1 MSRQERLTTKRTFPK
16 SLRKRLRFEKKLVE
30 SPASKVCFERAI
42 LELYTFMTNNKTTG
56 SISMADLQQLIANS
70 VKNYREGSIVKG
82 HILEKR
88 PKEFLVD
95 IGYKSEGVISAS
107 EFDNPED
114 IQVGDEVEVLLE
126 RLENDQGMV
135 ILSKLKAA
143 QRQNWDKIC
152 KLFEAEGIIKG
163 KVTGVVKGGLTVN
176 VGVDAFLPAS
186 QVDITPPKDLHQF
199 VGNTYDFK
207 IVKLNEDR
215 KNVVLS
221 RRELI
226 EAVRN
231 TRRQEFLSTVSAGD
245 VVEGTVKNITDFGAF
260 IDLDGIDGLLHI
272 TDMSWARLNH
282 PSEAV
287 KPGDRIT
294 VVILEINKEKERI
307 SLGLKQ
313 LQDNPWD
320 KIEERFPAGQRVK
333 GKITNLMPYG
343 AFVEIE
349 EGIEGLIHVSELSW
363 TKRIVRPS
371 DVLTLGQEIEAVV
384 LGVNKEDQKISLG
397 VRQLET
403 NPWDEIEQRFM
414 IGKQV
419 KGKVRNMTAYGA
431 FVELEEGID
440 GMIHV
445 SDLRWNRKI
454 NHPSEVLKK
463 NDEIEAVVID
473 IDKANQR
480 ISLGVKQLEVD
491 PWKEIDGRFKI
502 GDLVKGKISKIANF
516 GAFVELDGGI
526 DGLVHISQI
535 SEDRIEKVK
544 DVLKVG
550 QEVEARVIKIEKVE
564 RRLGLSIKATGYT
577 EEALKKETE
586 AFDAMRGTDDM
597 VSFGAALL
605 AAEEEYRPGEA
616 K

>member
-1 MSRQERLTTKRTFPK
+1 
-16 SLRKRLRFEKKLVE
+16 
-30 SPASKVCFERAI
+30 
-42 LELYTFMTNNKTTG
+42 
-56 SISMADLQQLIANS
+56 
-70 VKNYREGSIVKG
+70 
-82 HILEKR
+82 
-88 PKEFLVD
+88 
-95 IGYKSEGVISAS
+95 
-107 EFDNPED
+107 
-114 IQVGDEVEVLLE
+114 
-126 RLENDQGMV
+126 
-135 ILSKLKAA
+135 
-143 QRQNWDKIC
+143 
-152 KLFEAEGIIKG
+152 
-163 KVTGVVKGGLTVN
+163 
-176 VGVDAFLPAS
+176 
-186 QVDITPPKDLHQF
+186 
-199 VGNTYDFK
+199 
-207 IVKLNEDR
+207 
-215 KNVVLS
+215 
-221 RRELI
+221 
-226 EAVRN
+226 
-231 TRRQEFLSTVSAGD
+231 
-245 VVEGTVKNITDFGAF
+245 VKNITDFGAF

-397 VRQLET
+397 VRQLES

-431 FVELEEGID
+431 FIELEEGID
-440 GMIHV
+440 GMVHV

-454 NHPSEVLKK
+454 NHPSEILKK
-463 NDEIEAVVID
+463 GEEIEAVVID

-480 ISLGVKQLEVD
+480 ISLGVKQLEED
-491 PWKEIDGRFKI
+491 PWKEIDGRYKI
-502 GDLVKGKISKIANF
+502 GDLVKGKVSKIANF
-516 GAFVELDGGI
+516 GAFIELDGGI

-535 SEDRIEKVK
+535 SEDHIEKVK

-550 QEVEARVIKIEKVE
+550 DEVEARVIKIDKVE
-564 RRLGLSIKATGYT
+564 RRLGLSIKATNYN
-577 EEALKKETE
+577 EEALKKESE
-586 AFDAMRGTDDM
+586 AFDSLRGTDDM
-597 VSFGAALL
+597 VSFGAALQ
-605 AAEEEYRPGEA
+605 AAEDEYRPGEG